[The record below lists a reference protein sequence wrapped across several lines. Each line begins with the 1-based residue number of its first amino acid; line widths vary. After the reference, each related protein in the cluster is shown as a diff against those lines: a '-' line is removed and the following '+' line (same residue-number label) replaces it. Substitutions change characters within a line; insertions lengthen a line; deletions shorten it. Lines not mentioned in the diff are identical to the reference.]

1 MAPSLRPPYQRVPYK
16 GVTVNRRTASALDWV
31 ARRTKVPL
39 LLAQGSYTG
48 GAVAASGT
56 THNGGGAVDVRVV
69 NMTARQRIQ
78 VVRAMKDA
86 GFAVWY
92 REAVPGLW
100 GPHIH
105 GILIGD
111 EEMSSG
117 AAAQVLSFD
126 AGRNG
131 LRSNASDNTYR
142 PSPRVRW
149 SHLQGR
155 PVKR

>member
-1 MAPSLRPPYQRVPYK
+1 VAPSLRPPYQRIRYK
-16 GVTVNRRTASALDWV
+16 GVTLNRRTVSALEWAAKRAGVD
-31 ARRTKVPL
+31 L

-69 NMTARQRIQ
+69 NLTTAERVQ

-86 GFAVWY
+86 GFAVWH
-92 REAVPGLW
+92 RAAVPGLW
-100 GPHIH
+100 GEHIH
-105 GILIGD
+105 GILIAD
-111 EEMSSG
+111 SEMSSG
-117 AAAQVLSFD
+117 AMAQVMSYD
-126 AGRNG
+126 AGRDG
-131 LRSNASDNTYR
+131 LRGNRADNTYR